1 MSLYSIYA
9 GCCYNNKLY
18 RVGSWIYIDVMS
30 LLPVAAAADDTQSNI
45 ICRNKHPM
53 N

>member
-1 MSLYSIYA
+1 MSLYSIYTS
-9 GCCYNNKLY
+9 CCYNNKLY

-30 LLPVAAAADDTQSNI
+30 ILPVAAAADDGQSNI
-45 ICRNKHPM
+45 CRNNNPM